1 MNNLT
6 NHKWSCAVVDDGA
19 TMVAVLESYIS
30 QIPKLELVGSYTDP
44 KMALDKLGHGPEID
58 FVFLDIKME
67 ISGLDLARVLRNKIN
82 HIVFI
87 TAYKQFAL
95 EALQVNSDHYLVNPV
110 GFSKF
115 LSAIN
120 DVIKRKRR
128 QEILPAGLDSKENY

>member
-1 MNNLT
+1 MNNLS
-6 NHKWSCAVVDDGA
+6 NPKWSCAVVDDDA
-19 TMVAVLESYIS
+19 TMVAILESYIS

-44 KMALDKLGHGPEID
+44 EKALDNIGHGPNID

-82 HIVFI
+82 NIIFI

-95 EALQVNSDHYLVNPV
+95 EAFQVNSDHYLVKPV

-128 QEILPAGLDSKENY
+128 QEILPAGLDSKEND